1 VVLKE
6 IMLDDK
12 EFYTIEEIAKL
23 LRVSKK
29 TIYRYIKNLKLKAI
43 KTGKYLIKKSD
54 LVEFIQESYYVEIK
68 KYGSFKN
75 KNKNYL
81 IYDD

>member
-54 LVEFIQESYYVEIK
+54 LVEFIQESYYVEMK

-75 KNKNYL
+75 KNYL

>member
-1 VVLKE
+1 MLKE

-12 EFYTIEEIAKL
+12 EFYTVEEVAKL

-54 LVEFIQESYYVEIK
+54 LVEFIQDNYYIK
-68 KYGSFKN
+68 IMRCGGF

>member
-1 VVLKE
+1 MVLKE

-29 TIYRYIKNLKLKAI
+29 TIYRYIKDLKLKAI

-54 LVEFIQESYYVEIK
+54 LVEFIQDNYYVEIK

-75 KNKNYL
+75 KNYL

>member
-1 VVLKE
+1 MVLKE

-12 EFYTIEEIAKL
+12 EFYTIDEISKL

-54 LVEFIQESYYVEIK
+54 LVEFIQNNYYMEIK

-75 KNKNYL
+75 KDYL

>member
-12 EFYTIEEIAKL
+12 EFYTVEEVAKL

-29 TIYRYIKNLKLKAI
+29 TIYRYIKDFKLKAV
-43 KTGKYLIKKSD
+43 KPGKYIIKKSD
-54 LVEFIQESYYVEIK
+54 LVEFIQDNYYLKI
-68 KYGSFKN
+68 GRRGGF

>member
-12 EFYTIEEIAKL
+12 EFYTIEEVAKL

-29 TIYRYIKNLKLKAI
+29 TIYRYIKDLKLKAI

-54 LVEFIQESYYVEIK
+54 LVEFIQDNYYVEIK

-75 KNKNYL
+75 KNYL

>member
-1 VVLKE
+1 MVLKE

-12 EFYTIEEIAKL
+12 EFYTIEETAKL

-54 LVEFIQESYYVEIK
+54 LVEFIQDNYYVEIK
-68 KYGSFKN
+68 KYRSF

>member
-1 VVLKE
+1 MVLKE

-12 EFYTIEEIAKL
+12 EFYTIEEVAKL

-29 TIYRYIKNLKLKAI
+29 TIYRYIKDLKLKAI

-54 LVEFIQESYYVEIK
+54 LVEFIQDNYYVEIK
-68 KYGSFKN
+68 KYGSFKS
-75 KNKNYL
+75 KNYL

>member
-1 VVLKE
+1 MVLKE

>member
-12 EFYTIEEIAKL
+12 EFYTIEEVAKL

-29 TIYRYIKNLKLKAI
+29 TIYRYIKDLKLKAI

-54 LVEFIQESYYVEIK
+54 LVEFIQDNYYMEIK

-75 KNKNYL
+75 KNYL

>member
-1 VVLKE
+1 MLKE

-12 EFYTIEEIAKL
+12 EFYTVEEVAKL

-54 LVEFIQESYYVEIK
+54 LVEFIQNNYYMEIK

-75 KNKNYL
+75 KNYL
-81 IYDD
+81 IYED

>member
-54 LVEFIQESYYVEIK
+54 LVEFIQDNYYMEIK

-75 KNKNYL
+75 KNYL

>member
-43 KTGKYLIKKSD
+43 KVGKYLIKKSD
-54 LVEFIQESYYVEIK
+54 LVEFIQDNYYMEMK

-75 KNKNYL
+75 KNYL

>member
-54 LVEFIQESYYVEIK
+54 LVEFIQDNYYVEIK

-75 KNKNYL
+75 KNYL

>member
-1 VVLKE
+1 VLKE

>member
-1 VVLKE
+1 MVLKE

-75 KNKNYL
+75 KDYL

>member
-12 EFYTIEEIAKL
+12 EFYTIDEISKL

-54 LVEFIQESYYVEIK
+54 LVEFIQNNYYMEIK

-75 KNKNYL
+75 KDYL

>member
-1 VVLKE
+1 
-6 IMLDDK
+6 MLDDK

>member
-1 VVLKE
+1 MLKE

-12 EFYTIEEIAKL
+12 EFYTVEEVAKL

-54 LVEFIQESYYVEIK
+54 LVEFIQNNYYMEIK

-75 KNKNYL
+75 KNYL

>member
-1 VVLKE
+1 MVLKE

-75 KNKNYL
+75 KNYL

>member
-12 EFYTIEEIAKL
+12 EFYTIEEVAKL

-29 TIYRYIKNLKLKAI
+29 TIYRYIKDLKLKAI

-54 LVEFIQESYYVEIK
+54 LVEFIQDNYYMEIK

-75 KNKNYL
+75 KNYL
-81 IYDD
+81 IYHD